1 MRYAGLGLAAL
12 ALLGLGAPEA
22 AACGWLW
29 ACADRPQAGSAY
41 RDAPRAYR
49 HKSAARA
56 RSYRRAA
63 RTYGYTSRARAY
75 GYPYA
80 GRAGTSIRLSRW
92 YLGTA
97 LPGANTA
104 TVGLTPPV
112 FGGQGLL
119 MGALPAG
126 GPTLFGPQ
134 SAPAAAWGY
143 YYAAPSYGPPRETP
157 SWWVEPRRRR

>member
-12 ALLGLGAPEA
+12 ALLGPGAPEA
-22 AACGWLW
+22 TACGWLW
-29 ACADRPQAGSAY
+29 ACADRPQASRAY
-41 RDAPRAYR
+41 RHAPRAYGYR
-49 HKSAARA
+49 GAARA
-56 RSYRRAA
+56 RTYRRE
-63 RTYGYTSRARAY
+63 
-75 GYPYA
+75 
-80 GRAGTSIRLSRW
+80 SRW

-97 LPGANTA
+97 LPGASTNA
-104 TVGLTPPV
+104 VGLTPPV
-112 FGGQGLL
+112 YGGHGLL

-134 SAPAAAWGY
+134 PAPAPAWGY